1 MLGGLAVLRNQDS
14 SASLVSP
21 SAHILVGDERGNV
34 FLETVSVAPSVID
47 ELLRQKNVS
56 GFGQGLDA
64 GRDNND
70 VGDFWVLRRPRE
82 PD

>member
-1 MLGGLAVLRNQDS
+1 MLGGLAVFRNQDPG
-14 SASLVSP
+14 ASLVSP

-47 ELLRQKNVS
+47 ELLRQKNVAW
-56 GFGQGLDA
+56 FGQGLNA

-70 VGDFWVLRRPRE
+70 VGDFWVLQRPPRQ
-82 PD
+82 D